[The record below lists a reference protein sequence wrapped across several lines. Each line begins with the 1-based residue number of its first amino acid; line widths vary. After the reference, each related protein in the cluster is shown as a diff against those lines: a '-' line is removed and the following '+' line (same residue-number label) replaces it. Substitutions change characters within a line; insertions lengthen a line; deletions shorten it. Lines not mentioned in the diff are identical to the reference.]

1 MTKICIYNEDSLVCE
16 FTKVISARL
25 TDSLSG
31 ECTFEFTVTSIMAA
45 EIRSEHEIRL
55 IGDSIDYRFNIARIE
70 KSISSGI
77 AVCTV
82 TCEHKSYELN
92 NEEYEITEF
101 EFSGSAYD
109 GLVLLLEGTSLTAG
123 VCDVTI
129 PVEMKINQKCT
140 RRAALM
146 QLIALCVGEIEYD
159 ADKINICSHRG
170 SNDIRE
176 VMGGKSVSDF
186 TMSADLRAATQTYGL
201 TLYKKLDFGVG
212 DNIRIVFHPF
222 NLDAE
227 TRIISAE
234 YNPFNKR
241 EISIEVGNYYPSIS
255 DSLYKIEQAANDID
269 NKIDNLEDSTAMMK
283 VATNGSDIT
292 IEGIANDIISI
303 PYTALASTYAAFYI
317 TVKFTLTTAGTVVFI
332 LQKDN
337 SEILR
342 YPEYFDIG
350 DHTKTYSYPFASL
363 KGLNTIHFSVLTS
376 DGAVGTLPRQQS
388 WGYVLGAY
396 LAGDE
401 PWDGRIKLSEEIPDI
416 AVTPYSIGVSAFGDV
431 IQLSLIDRIE
441 LEYKETVSEVAV
453 SAEHDVCADD
463 WNAEFILPHEVDYA
477 YYIDST
483 HLGVKF
489 LNPVRSSSVVM
500 SDFSAM
506 GGVSGD
512 LREVVIVGITSENDT
527 IIIETAG
534 FEDYDTDFL
543 VGYAEGSLISDL
555 DGVKIPAFSLPFS
568 KEESNES

>member
-176 VMGGKSVSDF
+176 VMGGKSVSDL

-222 NLDAE
+222 NLDVE

-292 IEGIANDIISI
+292 IDGIANDIISI
-303 PYTALASTYAAFYI
+303 PYTALASTYAAFCI
-317 TVKFTLTTAGTVVFI
+317 TVKFSLTTAGTVVFI

-431 IQLSLIDRIE
+431 IHLSLIDRIE
-441 LEYKETVSEVAV
+441 LKYEETVSKVSV
-453 SAEHDVCADD
+453 SAEHSVCADN

-512 LREVVIVGITSENDT
+512 LREVIIVGITSENDT

>member
-176 VMGGKSVSDF
+176 VMGGKSVSDL

-222 NLDAE
+222 NLDVE

-292 IEGIANDIISI
+292 IDGIANDIISI
-303 PYTALASTYAAFYI
+303 PYTALASTYAAFCI
-317 TVKFTLTTAGTVVFI
+317 TVKFSLTTAGTVVFI

-342 YPEYFDIG
+342 YSEYFDIG

-363 KGLNTIHFSVLTS
+363 KGLNTIYFSVLTS

-441 LEYKETVSEVAV
+441 LEYTETVSEVSV

-555 DGVKIPAFSLPFS
+555 GGVKIPAFSLPFS

>member
-146 QLIALCVGEIEYD
+146 QLIALCIGEIEYD

-176 VMGGKSVSDF
+176 VMGGKSVSDL

-222 NLDAE
+222 NLDVE

-283 VATNGSDIT
+283 VATNGSYIT
-292 IEGIANDIISI
+292 IDGIANDIISI
-303 PYTALASTYAAFYI
+303 PYTALASTYAAFCI

-416 AVTPYSIGVSAFGDV
+416 AVIPYSIGVSAFGDV

-489 LNPVRSSSVVM
+489 LNPVRLSSVVM